1 MVCSARNVTTWMHVD
16 TPEVRVG
23 MYQPR
28 FLTAPRRQRRCR
40 DPTAAAAAKE
50 GGRVHAGPDLGEVPS
65 QDDTAEI
72 LRRLIPCERVEL
84 VGLDRDAP
92 LAWRR
97 CWEGTQKSAAPAVVV
112 TPRII
117 EGNPVVA
124 RLLTMPTLACPLRS
138 SDITAIGPLMR
149 SARAMEPGT
158 GECQLAIPLV
168 VSSQMLLAWLLTR
181 SRLDFDEADVVAA
194 ALLLRGLRDGIRDLL
209 FSHSRLTVREQDV
222 LELVAAGLTA
232 AAIARRFRISV
243 RTVHKHLENAYRKLG
258 CANRVS
264 AVLAAREAGFLA
276 VPQPGLTESRAS
288 A

>member
-1 MVCSARNVTTWMHVD
+1 
-16 TPEVRVG
+16 VR
-23 MYQPR
+23 
-28 FLTAPRRQRRCR
+28 
-40 DPTAAAAAKE
+40 
-50 GGRVHAGPDLGEVPS
+50 AGPDLGEVPS

-84 VGLDRDAP
+84 VAIDRDAP
-92 LAWRR
+92 RAWRR

-112 TPRII
+112 TPRVI
-117 EGNPVVA
+117 EDNPIVA
-124 RLLTMPTLACPLRS
+124 RLLSMPTLACPLRS
-138 SDITAIGPLMR
+138 SDITAVAPLMR
-149 SARAMEPGT
+149 SAQEMEPRT
-158 GECQLAIPLV
+158 GDRQLAIPLL

-209 FSHSRLTVREQDV
+209 FSPSLLTAREQDV
-222 LELVAAGLTA
+222 LELVADGLTA

-243 RTVHKHLENAYRKLG
+243 RTVNKHLENAYRKLG

-276 VPQPGLTESRAS
+276 APWPGLVESRAS

>member
-1 MVCSARNVTTWMHVD
+1 MR
-16 TPEVRVG
+16 
-23 MYQPR
+23 
-28 FLTAPRRQRRCR
+28 
-40 DPTAAAAAKE
+40 
-50 GGRVHAGPDLGEVPS
+50 AGPDLGEVPS
-65 QDDTAEI
+65 QDDIAEI

-97 CWEGTQKSAAPAVVV
+97 CWEGTQRSAAPAFV

-117 EGNPVVA
+117 EDNPVVA
-124 RLLTMPTLACPLRS
+124 RLLSMPTLACPLRS
-138 SDITAIGPLMR
+138 SDITAVAPLMR
-149 SARAMEPGT
+149 PAQTMEPGT
-158 GECQLAIPLV
+158 GECQLAIPLL

-181 SRLDFDEADVVAA
+181 SGFDFDEADVVAA
-194 ALLLRGLRDGIRDLL
+194 ALLLRGLRDSIRDLL
-209 FSHSRLTVREQDV
+209 FSRSLLTAREQDV
-222 LELVAAGLTA
+222 LELVADGLTA

-243 RTVHKHLENAYRKLG
+243 RTVNKHLENAYRKLG

-276 VPQPGLTESRAS
+276 APLPGLAESRVS